1 MNQAGNCS
9 MREWSG
15 EDRKNRQW
23 WFGVQRPFGLL
34 FGSCLGIISVTTGNN
49 NNNNNEKILP

>member
-1 MNQAGNCS
+1 MG
-9 MREWSG
+9 EWSG